1 MKVTKYDAF
10 VRRTDQ
16 YLERLKAD
24 RKEIALYGLAG
35 EIGSLLSAA
44 KKKMLSESGQSKW
57 DQPNEEIVEEIGD
70 IIWYCFSLKQIW
82 NDPRPI
88 NIFESDIARLRR
100 TLGGNDKTAILF
112 RAALDPRKKNSFMR
126 AAADF
131 PTTRSLDFD
140 TYQRVAFK
148 TARTKG
154 RKLLEVCLAVIWQ
167 LGAELL
173 RRTLPSIELTLNK
186 NVVDREI
193 NVILGE
199 LAWHLA
205 AVASIY
211 GISLNSIIAENVKK
225 VSFRAN
231 RERKTPL
238 HDEACKDAEKFP
250 RRLEI
255 AFVSTAPEKLQMY
268 LGGKRLGNELTD
280 NAYDDDGY
288 RFHDILHLANVA
300 HLGWSP
306 VTRKL
311 LGLKR
316 KFDDKIDE
324 VEDGARAQI
333 VEELVVKAIHSEGV
347 HLAQQ
352 DGAAEAGN
360 LAPLFPV
367 RSVITFKFLKRLR
380 EWVRGLEVE
389 KNQFWEWENAIFD
402 GAAIY
407 QQLRAEQQGTVVVD
421 LNDRSLAF
429 SPDVSVDLRGATVGV
444 GLGTSRN
451 SRAKKESAGI
461 LGATEVLNAR
471 STEKI
476 ARTIA
481 AKRAIF
487 EALDLARHADGQWT
501 LAEVKLLEGNRVS
514 VKARGAVRE
523 RMWKIGAIAFQISF
537 SEIDGRTTCVAIA
550 VADGHP

>member
-1 MKVTKYDAF
+1 MKVAKYDAF

-16 YLERLKAD
+16 YAKRSKAD

-44 KKKMLSESGQSKW
+44 KKKLLAESGQSNW
-57 DQPNEEIVEEIGD
+57 DQPNDEIVEEIGD

-82 NDPRPI
+82 NDPDRI

-100 TLGGNDKTAILF
+100 TLSGSDKKAVLF

-126 AAADF
+126 AATNF
-131 PTTRSLDFD
+131 PNTKNLDFD
-140 TYQRVAFK
+140 AYQRVAFK

-173 RRTLPSIELTLNK
+173 RCTLPTIELAINK

-211 GISLNSIIAENVKK
+211 GLSLDLIIAENVKK

-238 HDEACKDAEKFP
+238 HDEGRKESEKFP

-255 AFVSTAPEKLQMY
+255 AFVSTAPDKLQMY
-268 LGGKRLGNELTD
+268 LDGKRLGDELDD

-311 LGLKR
+311 LGRKR
-316 KFDDKIDE
+316 KTDDRLDR

-333 VEELVVKAIHSEGV
+333 VEELVVKAIHSEGE
-347 HLAQQ
+347 HLAQLH
-352 DGAAEAGN
+352 GTAGVGG
-360 LAPLFPV
+360 LVRLFPT
-367 RSVITFKFLKRLR
+367 RSLVTFKLLKRLR
-380 EWVRGLEVE
+380 DWVKGLEVE

-402 GAAIY
+402 GANIY
-407 QQLRAEQQGTVVVD
+407 HQLRTEQQGTVIVD
-421 LNDRSLAF
+421 MNARSLTF
-429 SPDVSVDLRGATVGV
+429 SSEVSVDLKGATVGI
-444 GLGTSRN
+444 GLGAVQN
-451 SRAKKESAGI
+451 SRAKKEAAGI
-461 LGATEVLNAR
+461 LSNTEALNEV
-471 STEKI
+471 TPGGI
-476 ARTIA
+476 ARAVA

-487 EALDLARHADGQWT
+487 GALGLIQPTAEQWS
-501 LAEVKLLEGNRVS
+501 LAEVKLLAGNKVS
-514 VKARGAVRE
+514 VKARGEVRE
-523 RMWKIGAIAFQISF
+523 RMWKVEAITFQLSIN
-537 SEIDGRTTCVAIA
+537 EIEGRVTCVAIA
-550 VADGHP
+550 VADRRP